1 MGDLFNKRMDYLLK
15 NGSVGSSMVD
25 DANIIENKTFKND
38 INYRK
43 GMIYDCEMNEI
54 EEVDFK
60 FEKAKTFS
68 AEGYEVEYYV
78 RFRPDFNIETQYKD
92 RFYKNDGRDRLGFYI
107 DVYDYSKKLNEK
119 WLIVG
124 KDDRVAFDRYNV
136 MKCNWCL
143 EWITNGIYKRCLGVN
158 RVASD
163 NTVDTP
169 TSNTLGGST
178 INGDL
183 TFYIPTSETTDT
195 IELGTRFMISDSIN
209 KPRVFEVVNVV
220 DTAPLGVT
228 KLYMEQR
235 LFNAHRDY
243 HGVINDDSLF
253 DFVMDLP
260 IEDLPDGFGGKYHMI
275 CDCIHSSLPD
285 ISVNVPDEI
294 KILGAPG
301 YLYVNGETVY
311 LGLSQKDAVVS
322 YWHIFVDNIE
332 YTKDELV
339 DYFKIT
345 INENIFSIQAINKV
359 MAKYIVKVAYYDEN
373 KTFFDS
379 VEMEVRI

>member
-143 EWITNGIYKRCLGVN
+143 EWIANGIYKRCLGVN

-183 TFYIPTSETTDT
+183 AFYIPTSETTDT
-195 IELGTRFMISDSIN
+195 IELGTRFMI
-209 KPRVFEVVNVV
+209 
-220 DTAPLGVT
+220 
-228 KLYMEQR
+228 
-235 LFNAHRDY
+235 
-243 HGVINDDSLF
+243 
-253 DFVMDLP
+253 
-260 IEDLPDGFGGKYHMI
+260 
-275 CDCIHSSLPD
+275 
-285 ISVNVPDEI
+285 
-294 KILGAPG
+294 
-301 YLYVNGETVY
+301 
-311 LGLSQKDAVVS
+311 
-322 YWHIFVDNIE
+322 
-332 YTKDELV
+332 
-339 DYFKIT
+339 
-345 INENIFSIQAINKV
+345 
-359 MAKYIVKVAYYDEN
+359 
-373 KTFFDS
+373 
-379 VEMEVRI
+379 

>member
-25 DANIIENKTFKND
+25 DVNIIENKTFKND

-143 EWITNGIYKRCLGVN
+143 EWIANGIYKRCLGVN

-243 HGVINDDSLF
+243 HGVINDDNSF

-285 ISVNVPDEI
+285 ISVDVPDEV
-294 KILGAPG
+294 KILGAPK
-301 YLYVNGETVY
+301 YLYINGETVS
-311 LGLSQKDAVVS
+311 LGLSQEDADES

-339 DYFKIT
+339 DYFEIT
-345 INENIFSIQAINKV
+345 IDKNIFSIQAINKV

-379 VEMEVRI
+379 VEMEVKI